1 MAQIFPL
8 VFAAFYWPRATGAGA
23 LSGLLTGIGVNT
35 LFLVAPHLRPLP
47 LHEGVYGF
55 AANVA
60 VSVAVSLCT
69 APHDRDRLAAY
80 TGLSQSVPEPTS

>member
-1 MAQIFPL
+1 
-8 VFAAFYWPRATGAGA
+8 GAGA

-47 LHEGVYGF
+47 LHEGVYGL

-60 VSVAVSLCT
+60 VFVAVSLCT
-69 APHDRDRLAAY
+69 APHDRDRLAVY
-80 TGLSQSVPEPTS
+80 MGPSRRVPEPTS